1 MISIMYSEY
10 INTFGED
17 VDRIKDEYPKLAL

>member
-10 INTFGED
+10 INTFSED
-17 VDRIKDEYPKLAL
+17 VDRIKNEYPKLAL